1 MSRIKTA
8 LKLCLLILV
17 ISIVLNVS
25 VYGVAV
31 GQASTTTLYPAVLEI
46 PVGASLY
53 LQVRSTSEVAPQDL
67 QWTSSQEKVATVSQE
82 GYVTALS
89 LGETLIEAVHR
100 KLDDKAVCR
109 VVVTESDKM
118 LLYEI
123 DESLNSPM
131 ILLSRILVRTERR
144 GFPWS
149 RILN

>member
-1 MSRIKTA
+1 M
-8 LKLCLLILV
+8 
-17 ISIVLNVS
+17 
-25 VYGVAV
+25 
-31 GQASTTTLYPAVLEI
+31 
-46 PVGASLY
+46 
-53 LQVRSTSEVAPQDL
+53 
-67 QWTSSQEKVATVSQE
+67 SQE